1 MRVIYVLG
9 QQRLLIIMMLLL
21 LFLELGPSVGLRTT
35 NLLLLL

>member
-9 QQRLLIIMMLLL
+9 QQRLLIIMMLRF
-21 LFLELGPSVGLRTT
+21 FLELGPNVGLRTT